1 MSRHFTADAYQRLI
15 EDSDV
20 QNTQLYPCKHAI
32 VEDLQTGRPVF
43 LVKRGIPRHDSKAK
57 AGMVE
62 MVPSFPAGSFVDA
75 FRWGEGMHWCDGRLH
90 DVGDISK
97 CRRSEACSLPM
108 KDFSRVLVARLTS
121 FFPA

>member
-20 QNTQLYPCKHAI
+20 KNTQLYPCKHAI

-43 LVKRGIPRHDSKAK
+43 LVKRGIPRHDSKGK
-57 AGMVE
+57 VGMVK
-62 MVPSFPAGSFVDA
+62 MAPPFPAGSFVDA
-75 FRWGEGMHWCDGRLH
+75 FRWVAGMHSCECLLH

-108 KDFSRVLVARLTS
+108 EAFSERFWSTIGTLI
-121 FFPA
+121 

>member
-57 AGMVE
+57 TGMVE

-90 DVGDISK
+90 DIGDISK
-97 CRRSEACSLPM
+97 CRTSEACSLPM

>member
-1 MSRHFTADAYQRLI
+1 MSRHFIADAYQRLI

-57 AGMVE
+57 TGMVE
-62 MVPSFPAGSFVDA
+62 MVPSFPAGASL
-75 FRWGEGMHWCDGRLH
+75 MHLDGVRVCIGVTAGCTMSVIFPS
-90 DVGDISK
+90 VGGVK
-97 CRRSEACSLPM
+97 LVHSL
-108 KDFSRVLVARLTS
+108 
-121 FFPA
+121 

>member
-1 MSRHFTADAYQRLI
+1 MSRHFTADEYQRLI

-57 AGMVE
+57 TGMVE